1 MTAQAGLHKLGPMKS
16 HTFRRTAPRLITVLG
31 MLAVCLGASSKS
43 CRIIQDNIRNR
54 DDLDFATALTI
65 QDAGGQITDTF
76 ERNDQI
82 QLVMTV
88 RNELDTTATVEFPT
102 ARTSDFVIVRDG
114 TAEVVWQ
121 WSENQPPFAQTPS
134 ELTFAPGETKTFTAI
149 WNQRSN
155 ADVLVRTG
163 TYQARG
169 VLVFSGFDT
178 DPLQENQQGSTLQRF
193 RIRD

>member
-1 MTAQAGLHKLGPMKS
+1 MKPHALH
-16 HTFRRTAPRLITVLG
+16 RAAPRLLTVIGL
-31 MLAVCLGASSKS
+31 LAVCLGASSKS
-43 CRIIQDNIRNR
+43 CRIIQDNIDNR
-54 DDLDFATALTI
+54 TDLELAVALTI

-88 RNELDTTATVEFPT
+88 RNELDVTATVEFPT
-102 ARTSDFVIVRDG
+102 SRTSDFVIVRDG
-114 TAEVVWQ
+114 TAEVLWK
-121 WSENQPPFAQTPS
+121 WSENQPPFAQTPG

-178 DPLQENQQGSTLQRF
+178 DPLQDNQQGSALQRF
-193 RIRD
+193 RILD

>member
-1 MTAQAGLHKLGPMKS
+1 MKS
-16 HTFRRTAPRLITVLG
+16 YATHRVVPRLVAVLG
-31 MLAVCLGASSKS
+31 MAAICLGASSKS
-43 CRIIQDNIRNR
+43 CRLIQDNIENR
-54 DDLDFATALTI
+54 EDLEFATALTI

-88 RNELDTTATVEFPT
+88 RNELEVTATVEFPT
-102 ARTSDFVIVRDG
+102 ARTSDFVIVREG
-114 TAEVVWQ
+114 TADVVWK
-121 WSENQPPFAQTPS
+121 WSANQPPFTQTPS
-134 ELTFAPGETKTFTAI
+134 ELTFAPGETKRFIAI

-155 ADVLVRTG
+155 EDVLVRTG

-178 DPLQENQQGSTLQRF
+178 DPLQENQQGSSLQQF